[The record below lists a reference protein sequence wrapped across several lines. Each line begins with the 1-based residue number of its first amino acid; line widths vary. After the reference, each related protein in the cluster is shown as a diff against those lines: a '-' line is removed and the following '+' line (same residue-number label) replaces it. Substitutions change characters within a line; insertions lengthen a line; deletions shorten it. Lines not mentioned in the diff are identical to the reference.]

1 MRTQTNKIR
10 NERGTITTNPP
21 EIPKKKKII
30 RKYYKHLYT
39 NRLPRRNGQ
48 ISRNIQTAKTKSRR
62 NKQFEYTDY

>member
-10 NERGTITTNPP
+10 NERGTITTNTT

-39 NRLPRRNGQ
+39 N
-48 ISRNIQTAKTKSRR
+48 KS
-62 NKQFEYTDY
+62 DYLEEMEKFLEHTNCQD